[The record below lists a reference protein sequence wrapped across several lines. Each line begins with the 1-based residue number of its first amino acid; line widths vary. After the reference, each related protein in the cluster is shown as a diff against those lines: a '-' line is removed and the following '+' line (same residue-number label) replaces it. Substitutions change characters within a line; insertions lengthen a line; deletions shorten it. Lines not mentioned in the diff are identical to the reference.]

1 MKKLL
6 ISISVLLLLV
16 GCAGVKK
23 IETVKVAV
31 AKTPLNLDLPDPID
45 TNDLEFIVINKDNYK
60 EVFEKLTADGKK
72 PVLFALTDDGYK
84 ALSMNY
90 ADLREH
96 IISQR
101 EIIIAYKE
109 YYESDTEE

>member
-1 MKKLL
+1 MKLL
-6 ISISVLLLLV
+6 ISAFIILLLV
-16 GCAGVKK
+16 GCSGVKQ
-23 IETVKVAV
+23 IETYKVGVK
-31 AKTPLNLDLPDPID
+31 KTPLNLELPSPLD

-60 EVFEKLTADGKK
+60 EVFERLTSDGKK
-72 PVLFALTDDGYK
+72 PVLFALTDEGYK

-96 IISQR
+96 IIAQR

-109 YYESDTEE
+109 YYETEKE

>member
-1 MKKLL
+1 MELP
-6 ISISVLLLLV
+6 S
-16 GCAGVKK
+16 
-23 IETVKVAV
+23 
-31 AKTPLNLDLPDPID
+31 PLD

-60 EVFEKLTADGKK
+60 EVFERLTSDGKK
-72 PVLFALTDDGYK
+72 PVLFALTDEGYK

-96 IISQR
+96 IIAQR

-109 YYESDTEE
+109 YYETEEE